1 MAKRTVLV
9 SDLTGKIIESGQA
22 AKVRITF
29 EDGRR
34 GAIEI
39 DVSADE
45 LEDLVEKGRKVA
57 RRGRRPK
64 SES

>member
-1 MAKRTVLV
+1 VAKRIVLV
-9 SDLTGKIIESGQA
+9 SDISGKAIETGQA

-34 GAIEI
+34 GVIEL
-39 DVSADE
+39 DATADE
-45 LEDLVEKGRKVA
+45 LQQLVDKGRKVA